1 MTVVSE
7 LIPMSTRKPLVSLFG
22 VVMLALLA
30 ASLAGP
36 AWSQGVVWRCGN
48 EFTNQ
53 PGPNPEARGCR
64 RVEGGNLSI
73 VEGARAA
80 SGAAPAATGV
90 TPSASAPA
98 QRPAGA
104 PTGARSEPERVDRAA
119 QQARDRDAR
128 LILETELRRA
138 RERVAELEAEFNQGN
153 PAPLASER
161 GDEARYRER
170 TAELERRLQRAQ
182 GDVAAIEREL
192 ARLPAAR

>member
-1 MTVVSE
+1 
-7 LIPMSTRKPLVSLFG
+7 MSPRKPLVFSSGLI
-22 VVMLALLA
+22 LTLLA

-36 AWSQGVVWRCGN
+36 AWSQAVVWRCGN

-53 PGPNPEARGCR
+53 PGPNPQARGCR

-73 VEGARAA
+73 VGGTGAA
-80 SGAAPAATGV
+80 SGSTPGAASAA
-90 TPSASAPA
+90 PSASAPA
-98 QRPAGA
+98 QRSASAPA
-104 PTGARSEPERVDRAA
+104 GARSEQERVDRAA

-138 RERVAELEAEFNQGN
+138 RERVGELETEFNQGN

-161 GDEARYRER
+161 GNDARYRER

-192 ARLPAAR
+192 ARLPATR